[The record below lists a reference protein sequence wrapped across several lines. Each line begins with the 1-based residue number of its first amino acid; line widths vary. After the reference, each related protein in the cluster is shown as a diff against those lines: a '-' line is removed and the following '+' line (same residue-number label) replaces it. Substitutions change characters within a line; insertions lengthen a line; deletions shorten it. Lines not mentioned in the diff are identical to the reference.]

1 MGLGRVLHCAPFG
14 LGGCCMVGPCGLI
27 GAIEDPISNLEDFI
41 ISKSSNNAYLPPAQK
56 SVCWFYTAF

>member
-1 MGLGRVLHCAPFG
+1 
-14 LGGCCMVGPCGLI
+14 MVGPCGLI
-27 GAIEDPISNLEDFI
+27 GAIEDPISNLEDFL